1 MVGPRTPGRIAEV
14 DDEPRR
20 VSPTLHEVAR
30 EAGVSY
36 ATASR
41 AFNGSTRNV
50 RPENVARVREAAARL
65 GYTPH
70 LSAQAMARGSSN
82 TAVLILSEIDD
93 PYFSS
98 IAAGVGEAA
107 EQAGLIVTVAVA
119 SRSAELELQIVRTRR
134 GQRPRVIVIAG
145 SRIAGSPTRS
155 AFIEELNAYRATGGR
170 VAVISQVDLPFT
182 TFSIDDYAGARR
194 LALGLTGLGYRRFG
208 VIHGGDRIRTSADRR
223 RGFADGLREAGIA
236 VDRRN
241 SIHADLSRDGGRRV
255 ARHFADQDVEA
266 VFAVNDALA
275 IGVMT
280 GLRDA
285 GLRPG
290 SELAVA
296 GFDDIPAA
304 TQVTPALTSVR
315 VPSRDIGRRAMEAAL
330 TRDDAEVVEIAAEVV
345 LRESTPP
352 R

>member
-1 MVGPRTPGRIAEV
+1 MAGVRPPGRIAEV

-41 AFNGSTRNV
+41 ALNGSTRNV
-50 RPENVARVREAAARL
+50 RPANVARARDAAARL

-107 EQAGLIVTVAVA
+107 EKAGLIVTVAVA
-119 SRSAELELQIVRTRR
+119 SRSTELELQIVRTLR

-155 AFIEELNAYRATGGR
+155 ALIEELEEYRASGGR

-182 TFSIDDYAGARR
+182 TLSVDNYGGGRR
-194 LALGLTGLGYRRFG
+194 LALALAGLGYRRFG
-208 VIHGGDRIRTSADRR
+208 LVHGGDRIRTSADRR
-223 RGFADGLREAGIA
+223 RGFAGGLREAGIA

-241 SIHADLSRDGGRRV
+241 SIQADFSRDGGRQA
-255 ARHFADQDVEA
+255 ARQFADRDVEA
-266 VFAVNDALA
+266 VFAVNDMLA

-290 SELAVA
+290 ADLAVA

-304 TQVTPALTSVR
+304 TDVAPALTTVR
-315 VPSRDIGRRAMEAAL
+315 VPLHDIGRRAMEMAL
-330 TRDDAEVVEIAAEVV
+330 IRNDAEVVEVTAEVV